1 MKKITALLLVVL
13 MLAAMSIAVF
23 ARYEVCPE
31 CHGRM
36 REYTESRLVKYVTCP
51 ISGDPSMKDAKMQ
64 DYVVLE
70 CTSCTYSEEAK
81 DGAPYTV
88 CNH

>member
-31 CHGRM
+31 CGGRM
-36 REYTESRLVKYVTCP
+36 TSKTTKEVVDSVTCEKT
-51 ISGDPSMKDAKMQ
+51 GDPTMQ
-64 DYVVLE
+64 DDVIEATTVLK
-70 CTSCTYSEEAK
+70 CTACGHTETETDTYT
-81 DGAPYTV
+81 D
-88 CNH
+88 CHH

>member
-36 REYTESRLVKYVTCP
+36 RESTKTELIGYVTCKQ
-51 ISGDPSMKDAKMQ
+51 SGDSSMQ
-64 DYVVLE
+64 DKVYREITTLRCSACGYQETETATYVE
-70 CTSCTYSEEAK
+70 
-81 DGAPYTV
+81 